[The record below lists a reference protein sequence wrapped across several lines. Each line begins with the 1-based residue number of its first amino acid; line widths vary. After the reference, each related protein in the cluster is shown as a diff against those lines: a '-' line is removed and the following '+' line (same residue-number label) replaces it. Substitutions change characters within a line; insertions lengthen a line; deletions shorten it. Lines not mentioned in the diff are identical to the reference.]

1 MAVVSL
7 QITNGKKRRR
17 DDLCSSLEANFISP
31 NFYNF
36 FFSQEPPPLSVLLH
50 IPNFEKEFTTSPSDH
65 SKNEER
71 ENKMKVEIFSSF
83 FFFFS
88 SPLLFFLSFEDD
100 VFQPLL
106 APGAPGAPG
115 HAGSG
120 VWIQARRCGVVMK
133 RLMIGKQGER
143 EQAGWDEMP
152 AGQSP
157 RFSFDKKALFD
168 LDPASLQQDHLYQMQ
183 VTYLRH
189 RGVMSSFGGQG
200 AELSSLLGHFRLG
213 MTSSSPVPSVSWTP
227 RRAPQC
233 S

>member
-1 MAVVSL
+1 MTFS
-7 QITNGKKRRR
+7 N
-17 DDLCSSLEANFISP
+17 LCL
-31 NFYNF
+31 
-36 FFSQEPPPLSVLLH
+36 LLVLL
-50 IPNFEKEFTTSPSDH
+50 
-65 SKNEER
+65 
-71 ENKMKVEIFSSF
+71 V
-83 FFFFS
+83 
-88 SPLLFFLSFEDD
+88 
-100 VFQPLL
+100 LL
-106 APGAPGAPG
+106 AMLEVVCGYKHGDV
-115 HAGSG
+115 
-120 VWIQARRCGVVMK
+120 VWSMK